1 MHPGVERDIAQRL
14 RELPSEMTPPLS
26 WEEIAQEVRAARAA
40 GRQRFSRSAAAASRR
55 ALALAACLVLLV
67 VALAVWKRFDGLQ
80 LQGPAGRIAQT
91 RITAPV
97 TEHPGSSES
106 ERAVRVAADE
116 RWLASVPD
124 ENGIVHVST
133 RIAVV
138 GLEDRI
144 ASLDDLLNAAR
155 LRNVHADRLRE
166 LQVERARLV
175 DSLVQV
181 RYAETLAAQP

>member
-1 MHPGVERDIAQRL
+1 MRPGVELDIAQRL
-14 RELPSEMTPPLS
+14 RELPSEMAPPLS
-26 WEEIAQEVRAARAA
+26 WEEIAQHVRAARAA
-40 GRQRFSRSAAAASRR
+40 GRRPFSPSAAAARGR
-55 ALALAACLVLLV
+55 ALALAACLVLLIA
-67 VALAVWKRFDGLQ
+67 ALAVWNRFGKLQ
-80 LQGPAGRIAQT
+80 LQVPPAGRAQT
-91 RITAPV
+91 RISAPV
-97 TEHPGSSES
+97 TEHLGSSES
-106 ERAVRVAADE
+106 ERAVRMAADE

-124 ENGIVHVST
+124 ESGIVHVST

-155 LRNVHADRLRE
+155 LRNVHADRLHE